1 MRHATRLAGRR
12 SPYKNPGIPSEPL
25 SPGGRPVTV
34 LSNNTREFARLSLDT
49 VETGT
54 YFKSKHIEKAIE
66 RLRFIIDEKNTGRRT
81 DMAANFFDRRNT
93 NWYKNATEDETKAA
107 LDCMLQLAGIMA
119 GISRRFTDGRAVWNM
134 NAKAWQRAG
143 LDIEI
148 IKAHATILGV
158 PIMFSIQIKLTPE
171 VTTNEVL

>member
-12 SPYKNPGIPSEPL
+12 SPYKNPGVSSEPL
-25 SPGGRPVTV
+25 SPAGRPVTAI
-34 LSNNTREFARLSLDT
+34 SNNTREFARLSLDT
-49 VETGT
+49 IEAGT

-66 RLRFIIDEKNTGRRT
+66 RLRFIIDEKNAGRRT

-93 NWYKNATEDETKAA
+93 NWYKNSTEDDTKAA
-107 LDCMLQLAGIMA
+107 LDCMLQLAAILA
-119 GISRRFTDGRAVWNM
+119 GISTRFTNGRAVWGL

-143 LDIEI
+143 LDVEI

-158 PIMFSIQIKLTPE
+158 PIMFSIRTKSTPE